1 MTRTTRLAALSL
13 LSAVAL
19 STAGLAHAETTVTR
33 AQVLAEAA
41 EAARTGDVLDYET
54 GRKLNE
60 LFPGSYAAK
69 SRQVANAAP
78 AAPAKAAAA
87 KVGNDQAGK
96 QVASVN
102 E

>member
-1 MTRTTRLAALSL
+1 MTNTTRLAALSL
-13 LSAVAL
+13 LSAVAFA
-19 STAGLAHAETTVTR
+19 SAGLAHADTTVTR

-60 LFPGSYAAK
+60 LFPGAYPAK
-69 SRQVANAAP
+69 SRQLATAPVATP
-78 AAPAKAAAA
+78 VKAAAA
-87 KVGNDQAGK
+87 KAQSDQAGK
-96 QVASVN
+96 QVASVT